1 MHLLTESRKSKVYP
15 RGAFI
20 SVGDCTPTEKTC
32 YYSLLAEAG
41 VFSTEIKN
49 TVTGQQISG
58 GIFSWERENF
68 LTIIGEDKLKNLSF
82 VPESRPGGK
91 LYGGNSSRICR
102 LFEV

>member
-1 MHLLTESRKSKVYP
+1 MHSLTESRKSKAYF
-15 RGAFI
+15 RNNK
-20 SVGDCTPTEKTC
+20 ENR
-32 YYSLLAEAG
+32 YYSPLAEVG